1 MLAVALD
8 VTAPEQV
15 AGRRRGGAR
24 SASAR
29 VDVLVNNAGFGSV
42 GAIEELEPG
51 HLRDVM
57 ETMFFGAVALTQA
70 VLPRHA
76 RPRRAARSC
85 R

>member
-8 VTAPEQV
+8 VTSPAAIAAAV
-15 AGRRRGGAR
+15 AAAEERFGG
-24 SASAR
+24 

-42 GAIEELEPG
+42 GAIEELEPE
-51 HLRDVM
+51 HLRAVM

-70 VLPRHA
+70 VLPGHA
-76 RPRRAARSC
+76 RPRPRRRSC